1 MKYLY
6 LLLFFGI
13 TACNSGPQSTETND
27 PLEAYENLKK
37 EMLSG
42 WNTWDN
48 RSILTHVHLP
58 EGLALIVKLDNRSS
72 REILEHAFTGNRVP
86 GSEKVETRAHTG
98 DGSYSDFILHWRNFD
113 IRVQTASTEEDLYIR
128 IIDIGEESPD
138 NEYIQIKHEFIYGDE
153 GTTGIIGNDLS
164 AVSANSRFSSY
175 FLTPG
180 SEILSLKTISLA
192 LKDTLYIVS
201 GKRLN
206 ERSIDKIMEDKEA
219 EWKES
224 LSRYGEY
231 SESYNAIRNAMNW
244 TVVYDPLN
252 ERAVIPVSRPWS
264 YGWGNSGPGGWVQF
278 CWDNFFVAYMQAM
291 DNKDL
296 AFNEAIQMCNYIDE
310 LGFVP
315 NFAGPGGLRSR
326 DRSQPPV
333 GSIMIKEIYK
343 MHPEKWFLEK
353 TFDQL
358 LNWNRWWSENRDQD
372 GLLAWGSNPA
382 ASPSGDK
389 RELLQ
394 NNFKAAS
401 FESGLDNTPMHDGV
415 EFDTTIHM
423 LKIVDV
429 GLTSMYIADCD
440 ALAEMALEI
449 GRENEAAELTGR
461 AGFYRANLKTLWDE
475 ETGLFLNKHTDTGE
489 LSKRISPTNFHP
501 LLAKA
506 ATQEQA
512 ERMIKEHFYN
522 PDEFWGE
529 WIMPSISRNDT
540 AYTGQDY
547 WRGSI
552 WAPMNFLVYLG
563 FRNYDLPDARKD
575 LSRKSYEL
583 LMKEWLERGYIREN
597 YQAETG
603 GAPPYRSEHFYHWGA
618 LLGMINMI
626 EEGFVPPTEK
636 AISEILGNN

>member
-1 MKYLY
+1 MKS
-6 LLLFFGI
+6 LFLVLFLGLV
-13 TACNSGPQSTETND
+13 ACTSEPGGKETND
-27 PLEAYENLKK
+27 PSRTYDTLKK
-37 EMLSG
+37 EMLNG

-58 EGLALIVKLDNRSS
+58 EGLALIVKLENRSS
-72 REILEHAFTGNRVP
+72 GEVLEHAFTGNRVP
-86 GSEKVETRAHTG
+86 GSEKVETLAHTG
-98 DGSYSDFILHWRNFD
+98 DGSYTDFILQWRNFD
-113 IRVQTASTEEDLYIR
+113 IQVQTVSTQDDLYMR
-128 IIDIGEESPD
+128 IIDLGKESPN
-138 NEYIQIKHEFIYGDE
+138 NEFIQLKHEFIYGDE

-164 AVSANSRFSSY
+164 AVSANSRFTSY

-180 SEILSLKTISLA
+180 SEILSLKTISIA
-192 LKDTLYIVS
+192 LEDTLYIIS

-206 ERSIDKIMEDKEA
+206 EKSINSLIAAKEK

-224 LSRYGEY
+224 LAKYGEY
-231 SESYNAIRNAMNW
+231 SESYNAIRNAVNW
-244 TVVYDPLN
+244 TVVYDPVN
-252 ERAVIPVSRPWS
+252 KRAVIPVSRPWS
-264 YGWGNSGPGGWVQF
+264 YGWGNAGPGGWVQF

-291 DNKDL
+291 DNKNL
-296 AFNEAIQMCNYIDE
+296 AYNEAIQMCNYIDE

-333 GSIMIKEIYK
+333 GSIMIREIYK
-343 MHPEKWFLEK
+343 IHPEKWFLEK
-353 TFDQL
+353 TFEPL
-358 LNWNRWWSENRDQD
+358 LRWNRWWSEFRDQD
-372 GLLAWGSNPA
+372 GLLAWGSNPYE
-382 ASPSGDK
+382 SESGDQ
-389 RELLQ
+389 RERVQ
-394 NNFKAAS
+394 NTFKAAS
-401 FESGLDNTPMHDGV
+401 FESGLDNTPMHDGI

-423 LKIVDV
+423 LKIADV
-429 GLTSMYIADCD
+429 GLTSMYVADCE
-440 ALAEMALEI
+440 ALADIATQI
-449 GRENEAAELTGR
+449 GRVEEARELSDR
-461 AGFYRANLKTLWDE
+461 ADYYRKNLGTLWDE
-475 ETGLFLNKHTDTGE
+475 DFGLFLNKHTDTGE
-489 LSKRISPTNFHP
+489 LSKRISPTNFYP

-512 ERMIKEHFYN
+512 ERMIRDHFYN
-522 PDEFWGE
+522 PEEFWGE
-529 WIMPSISRNDT
+529 WIMPSIARNDT

-597 YQAETG
+597 YHAETG

-626 EEGFVPPTEK
+626 EEGFVPPPE
-636 AISEILGNN
+636 AEISETVNNP